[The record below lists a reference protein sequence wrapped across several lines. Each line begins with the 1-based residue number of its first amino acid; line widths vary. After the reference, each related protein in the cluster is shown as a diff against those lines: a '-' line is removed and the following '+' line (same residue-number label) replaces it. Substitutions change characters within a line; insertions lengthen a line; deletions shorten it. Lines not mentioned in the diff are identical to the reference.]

1 MLLEGKNAIVYGGGG
16 AIGGAVARTFAREG
30 ATVHLAGRTQAKL
43 DRVAADMAATGM
55 SAHTAQVDA
64 LDEQA
69 VDQHAAAVADRAGR
83 IDICINMVGIDVGD
97 QGVPL
102 MAMSAQEFLD
112 PITAY
117 LRTNFVTAR
126 AVARHMLEARAGVI
140 LSVSPPMARMP
151 VALSGPFGMAEA
163 ATEALCRQL
172 AMELGPSGVRVV
184 GLRLNG
190 IPESAV
196 ELGSHTRGMW
206 ERAAERL
213 GVPFERLLD
222 EVGGGGPLPGPLTV
236 QQVANAAAFLSSDQ
250 AEGMTATVA
259 NLTAG
264 ASID

>member
-1 MLLEGKNAIVYGGGG
+1 
-16 AIGGAVARTFAREG
+16 
-30 ATVHLAGRTQAKL
+30 
-43 DRVAADMAATGM
+43 
-55 SAHTAQVDA
+55 
-64 LDEQA
+64 
-69 VDQHAAAVADRAGR
+69 
-83 IDICINMVGIDVGD
+83 
-97 QGVPL
+97 
-102 MAMSAQEFLD
+102 
-112 PITAY
+112 
-117 LRTNFVTAR
+117 
-126 AVARHMLEARAGVI
+126 
-140 LSVSPPMARMP
+140 
-151 VALSGPFGMAEA
+151 
-163 ATEALCRQL
+163 
-172 AMELGPSGVRVV
+172 MELGPSGVRVV